1 MFELTTDNTADY
13 LRSRNWIGTGPVQVE
28 SLSGGVSGVVLRVTT
43 PDRRFVLK
51 QPCPQLR
58 TKAAW
63 FSDLDRI
70 WREME
75 VMQALGPLLPPM
87 TVPEVLFHDRDNYVF
102 AMSHAPEP
110 FRVWKEELLTGTAR
124 PETAPLVG
132 QLLGRMHQAT
142 ADNQRLRD
150 QFADVRIFDQ
160 LRIDP
165 FYRTV
170 QRNCPDVAKRIDPI
184 IDRMVSVKDAIC
196 HGDYTPKNILTYS
209 QGFTLVDYETAYYG
223 DASMDVGLLLAHLI
237 LKTFRDAGGTV
248 FAVHHVLPEYFA
260 QVRYRPMTELE
271 SWSIEHCAVCLLARI
286 DGTSLVDYLPEAA
299 KRDAVR
305 QLGRRL
311 LFDPVWQWNQVIEML
326 FQAIEQL
333 EKSQPEP

>member
-1 MFELTTDNTADY
+1 MLELTPDNTADF
-13 LRSRNWIGTGPVQVE
+13 LRSRSWIGPGPVQVE
-28 SLSGGVSGVVLRVTT
+28 SLSGGVSGVVLRVIT
-43 PDRRFVLK
+43 PEKKFVLK

-75 VMQALGPLLPPM
+75 VMQALGPLLPPR

-110 FRVWKEELLTGTAR
+110 NRVWKQELLAGDAK
-124 PETAPLVG
+124 PQAAKLVG

-142 ADNQRLRD
+142 AGNERLRE
-150 QFADVRIFDQ
+150 QFAAVRIFDQ
-160 LRIDP
+160 LRIEP

-170 QRNCPDVAKRIDPI
+170 QRCCPDVARRIDPI
-184 IDRMVSVKDAIC
+184 IERMVYVKDAIC
-196 HGDYTPKNILTYS
+196 HGDYTPKNILTHDH
-209 QGFTLVDYETAYYG
+209 GFTLVDYETAYYG

-237 LKTFRDAGGTV
+237 LKAIRRPGEAFL
-248 FAVHHVLPEYFA
+248 AVGHVLHEYFA
-260 QVRYRPMTELE
+260 QVRYRATAELE
-271 SWSIEHCAVCLLARI
+271 SWSIEHCAACLLARI
-286 DGTSLVDYLPEAA
+286 DGTSLVDYLPEEP

-305 QLGRRL
+305 QLARRL
-311 LFDPVWQWNQVIEML
+311 LFDPVSQWK
-326 FQAIEQL
+326 QATELLWLTIEQL
-333 EKSQPEP
+333 EES